1 MSETRLWNEDWMEI
15 QRKYWESWTN
25 MSTQAMGLGKPAAP
39 PWEGAMDHW
48 WKAVSGGIPAF
59 GQDFM
64 TKMMDQGKVFF
75 RMAESLTKNLEG
87 TDWSR
92 ALEKTMTDM
101 QQAFGLSL
109 QHQGDDGIHK
119 MLAFWEMPFDNW
131 QRMTSSLSLTPGD
144 LLRNMPHDQVREN
157 LHRFLSAPG
166 LGYSREE
173 QAQYQ
178 DLMRRL
184 LAYQRAMQEYM
195 QFFST
200 LGLQSLDRM
209 REKLTQFSKQGKSVD
224 SARGL
229 YDLWVGSCE
238 EVYGEQVATVD
249 HARVHGQLVN
259 SLIAV
264 KQRLSI
270 MVDET
275 LGTMNMPTRA
285 ELRTLQDRVQETRRE
300 NKALRAELE
309 SLKEQLAA
317 LGAGKA
323 PARRATSKASPDS
336 GQA

>member
-1 MSETRLWNEDWMEI
+1 MEI

-25 MSTQAMGLGKPAAP
+25 MSTQALGLSKPAAP
-39 PWEGAMDHW
+39 PWENAMDHW
-48 WKAVSGGIPAF
+48 WKGVSGGMPAF

-75 RMAESLTKNLEG
+75 RLAENLTQNLEG
-87 TDWSR
+87 GDWSH
-92 ALEKTMTDM
+92 ALEKTMADM
-101 QQAFGLSL
+101 QRAFGLSP
-109 QHQGDDGIHK
+109 QQPGDDSMHK

-131 QRMTSSLSLTPGD
+131 QRMVSSLSLVPGD
-144 LLRNMPHDQVREN
+144 LLRNMPHDQARDN

-178 DLMRRL
+178 DLMRRAT
-184 LAYQRAMQEYM
+184 AYQRATQEYM
-195 QFFST
+195 QFFSS
-200 LGLQSLDRM
+200 LGIQALDRM
-209 REKLTQFSKQGKSVD
+209 REKLTELSKQGKAVN

-238 EVYGEQVATVD
+238 DVYGEQVATVE

-259 SLIAV
+259 ALIAV

-275 LGTMNMPTRA
+275 LGTLNMPTRA

-309 SLKEQLAA
+309 AMKEQLAA
-317 LGAGKA
+317 LGAGASGTVKA
-323 PARRATSKASPDS
+323 PARRTASKAAADS
-336 GQA
+336 SQT